1 MPAAAYYDGRT
12 ARRHEV
18 RISVEGGALL
28 VLGDGIQRR
37 EPLSAVRVSERLG
50 QAPRLLSFSDGAH
63 CEVRDHAALE
73 AALAAAGHRQGL
85 VERLQRSWRASALAV
100 LLCAGA
106 AFIAYRWGIPLAAQ
120 LIAARL
126 PPAVSRQLSD
136 STLQALDKIWLEPTK
151 LDAQRRAALSRGFAR
166 LHPPAEGGA
175 SASIEFRS
183 SPKLGPN
190 AFALPDGRVVLLDQL
205 VTLAANDD
213 EIYGVLAH
221 ELGHVH
227 YHHGMRML
235 LQGSAVALLLTAWVG
250 DVSTLL
256 ATLPAGL
263 LQAHYSRDFEAQAD
277 DYAAATLLANGIP
290 PSRLADLLE
299 RLVAQRDG
307 GNKGKDGSK
316 AKDSSKDG
324 NKDGDGEMRSYLSSH
339 PATSER
345 ILRLRQADRLLPP
358 PQGLSPGR

>member
-1 MPAAAYYDGRT
+1 
-12 ARRHEV
+12 
-18 RISVEGGALL
+18 
-28 VLGDGIQRR
+28 
-37 EPLSAVRVSERLG
+37 
-50 QAPRLLSFSDGAH
+50 
-63 CEVRDHAALE
+63 
-73 AALAAAGHRQGL
+73 
-85 VERLQRSWRASALAV
+85 
-100 LLCAGA
+100 
-106 AFIAYRWGIPLAAQ
+106 
-120 LIAARL
+120 
-126 PPAVSRQLSD
+126 
-136 STLQALDKIWLEPTK
+136 
-151 LDAQRRAALSRGFAR
+151 
-166 LHPPAEGGA
+166 
-175 SASIEFRS
+175 
-183 SPKLGPN
+183 
-190 AFALPDGRVVLLDQL
+190 

-290 PSRLADLLE
+290 PSRLADLLQ
-299 RLVAQRDG
+299 RLVAQRDS
-307 GNKGKDGSK
+307 GNKDRGKD
-316 AKDSSKDG
+316 KDG

>member
-18 RISVEGGALL
+18 QISVAEGTLL
-28 VLGDGIQRR
+28 VSGDGIQRR
-37 EPLSAVRVSERLG
+37 EPLSAVRISERLG
-50 QAPRLLSFSDGAH
+50 QAPRLLSFEDGAH

-73 AALAAAGHRQGL
+73 AELSAVGHRQGL
-85 VERLQRSWRASALAV
+85 VERLQRSWRAAALSV

-120 LIAARL
+120 GIATRL

-151 LDAQRRAALSRGFAR
+151 LDARRREALSRGFTR
-166 LHPPAEGGA
+166 LHPPADGGA
-175 SASIEFRS
+175 AASIEFRS

-290 PSRLADLLE
+290 PSRLADLLQ

-307 GNKGKDGSK
+307 AGNDRSDKSN
-316 AKDSSKDG
+316 SKDTKAA
-324 NKDGDGEMRSYLSSH
+324 NGEVQSYLSSH

-345 ILRLRQADRLLPP
+345 ILRLRQADRLLPQS
-358 PQGLSPGR
+358 QGLSPGR